1 MRRKKPFITVEELAA
16 CFPTK
21 FSKPSRAI
29 RSMEI
34 LEKNG
39 FVNKVGD
46 GWRINLTGYDYL
58 RSIAK
63 VSGFVRDNDG
73 HY

>member
-1 MRRKKPFITVEELAA
+1 MRRKKPFITTDELMA
-16 CFPTK
+16 CFPTR

-29 RSMEI
+29 RSMET

-39 FVNKVGD
+39 LVNKVGD

-58 RSIAK
+58 RKIAT
-63 VSGFVRDNDG
+63 VSGFIKDNDG

>member
-1 MRRKKPFITVEELAA
+1 
-16 CFPTK
+16 
-21 FSKPSRAI
+21 
-29 RSMEI
+29 MET

-39 FVNKVGD
+39 LVNKVGD

-58 RSIAK
+58 RKIAT
-63 VSGFVRDNDG
+63 VSGFIKDNDG